1 MSTYKVGLKA
11 ATKEIE
17 VIPQADAFT
26 ASFTSIGTFDHEDL
40 VTGVD
45 DADDALGDAPEN
57 HVIWHHIR
65 DLLYAAGKLDPSAYK
80 ILIRKVTA
88 LSSSPATATK
98 APAAT
103 QQITNTF
110 TPANALDKRVTY
122 ESSDVTK
129 ATVNA
134 SGLVT
139 AVATGSATITVTHV
153 ATGLQDTLVLTIS

>member
-1 MSTYKVGLKA
+1 M
-11 ATKEIE
+11 
-17 VIPQADAFT
+17 
-26 ASFTSIGTFDHEDL
+26 
-40 VTGVD
+40 
-45 DADDALGDAPEN
+45 GDAPEN
-57 HVIWHHIR
+57 HVIWHHVR
-65 DLLYAAGKLDPSAYK
+65 DLLYADDKLDPSAYT

-98 APAAT
+98 AAAET

-110 TPANALDKRVTY
+110 TPTNALDKRVTY